1 MSINQPETFIEID
14 EDEQMFWNNELNA
27 LRESGTMN
35 MFGAVQW
42 LSDNW
47 ENMSKN
53 EAKQI
58 FYNWTRTFEEQK
70 DMNETLI
77 EVLRIL
83 AIIACFAAPAY
94 IMFKYPD
101 EPEW

>member
-14 EDEQMFWNNELNA
+14 EDEQMFWNNELND

-35 MFGAVQW
+35 MFGEVHW

-58 FYNWTRTFEEQK
+58 FYNWTRTFEE
-70 DMNETLI
+70 
-77 EVLRIL
+77 
-83 AIIACFAAPAY
+83 
-94 IMFKYPD
+94 
-101 EPEW
+101 